1 MALGF
6 LHVQFPPWELALS
19 WTYAVLDLH
28 LAGAKLRLFQF
39 SSVQFSR
46 SVMSDSLRKFGKL
59 SSDHGTGKGQF
70 PFQFQRKAMPKNAQ
84 GTALLALISHASKVM
99 LKILQARLQQYVNSE
114 LPDVQTGFRKG
125 RGARNQIANIH

>member
-1 MALGF
+1 MLVCKAFDSSFMALGF

-70 PFQFQRKAMPKNAQ
+70 PFQFQRKAMPKN
-84 GTALLALISHASKVM
+84 
-99 LKILQARLQQYVNSE
+99 
-114 LPDVQTGFRKG
+114 VQTTTQLRSFHMLASLCSKSFKTGFSG
-125 RGARNQIANIH
+125 T